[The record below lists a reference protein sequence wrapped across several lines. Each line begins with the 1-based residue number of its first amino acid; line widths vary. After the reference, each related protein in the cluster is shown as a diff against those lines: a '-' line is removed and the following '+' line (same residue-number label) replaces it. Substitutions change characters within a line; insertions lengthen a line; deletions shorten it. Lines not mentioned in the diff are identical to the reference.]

1 MTYTIFNT
9 FRPYDFGT
17 DAIERQ
23 RVSLGQSI
31 IDADFEY
38 GLQATKWQI
47 YQDIRKSPSMFEI
60 PGTDL
65 SISSVMSDG
74 QTPSLITSQMTSTLM
89 TPTPLIAASNVIA
102 NQILLISSATVVGAS
117 GLVTITTASHGIA
130 IGQVFPLTVYG
141 TQAAVTNNG
150 TINGTYNATV
160 ATATT
165 FTYYVSPNTVSGSF
179 TTTNSYVYV
188 PLQQTVNNQT
198 IVINSSGVA
207 TVTPAFPHNFLAGN
221 VFQTYIGNI
230 ASLSLGNV
238 TSGVYTCTAINTNS
252 FTFQTTAKTGTYT
265 GFEAGT
271 TQYLSSFAF
280 QAAPGVGQA
289 ASTSAAALATP
300 ASGIVTGLSSS
311 IAGVVTT
318 AVTQYAAFVMNSVT
332 NASGSPGLTATIN
345 SGAVSSGTV
354 ILGMSV
360 PLTQFT
366 GATGG
371 FAYVSSVI
379 TQTNFVVTFSQTQT
393 WSATNSNFTIPAVF
407 GMALNYQSQSWAQNS
422 ITGGTGVSITG
433 NTFVYSNLFQIAQYP
448 SWNPTTGLMT
458 VSTSVPHGITVGTTA
473 TASIA
478 GTQPLSAAIQGQTFT
493 TLNGTYSV
501 QAVSSNAFAF
511 ASANVASAY
520 GTGTVGI
527 ALNQALPNQTQ
538 TITPTSGFATIAT
551 AQPHN
556 IPAGQTFQALV
567 SGVSAQPGA
576 TGTFNGT
583 YTATSVVPN
592 FLPPTSTGVT
602 ISGTG
607 TSLVTVTFTAAPHN
621 LNTGTLIVVYG
632 SSPGGIAAFT
642 TTTSGALPITV
653 TSPFVFTYTL
663 PSGTFTG
670 SAVSTTVN
678 PIIIQTINY
687 LAPIQTF
694 NVVQGGTTTVTV
706 TFQNPHGLTTSNF
719 ILPNMLNGTSGQT
732 FMTTAAT
739 AIASVPTIYSFTY
752 IATSGTVNGSSYPVT
767 YWVVPSATTNISW
780 AGAGTTV
787 TVTYPGVG
795 HGIPSVGGPYTLMA
809 NQIANGAAGY
819 NSNAAAV
826 TVSSATVFTYQTGV
840 NPSVTATNPATMG
853 YFMLSYFPN
862 AFTISTSA
870 TGTFSTLNSQTQ
882 FLTSLGFQMTTPIT
896 AVAPV
901 MGVGSMVTGLVGNL
915 PGTPYIS
922 AQYNTL
928 SNAYLTPFTSNVG
941 VLTFPVQAFS
951 NTLVAPLTT
960 PVGPLPATP
969 AYLMKWP
976 IRSITTGTTSTTVT
990 VGSASAAAYNNF
1002 VQAAGT
1008 TFQVTIVGATGGI
1021 GGGNGSN
1028 TLPLTQ
1034 FNSTYNGINGTY
1046 TATWV
1051 SASTFTIP
1059 LASPIVTA
1067 YVAGGFAY
1075 IGMSQTVT
1083 NTNASLGGFTITGVS
1098 TVNSG
1103 SNSPIATIQSGSVQ
1117 ANGSVVPGMPVPMSA
1132 FTWSA
1137 GSGGGTATVI
1147 SVTGG
1152 GGGALSGSNYFTIG
1166 FSQLQT
1172 WTALTG
1178 STVTVGTAGSLY
1190 VQTNVP
1196 HYIPVGQT
1204 FAVSTPSLTATAQ
1217 TFSASIAG
1225 NSPING
1231 VATVTTGAHTLTNNT
1246 FVIISSA
1253 SPFNGTYAI
1262 FNVTGTTFQINTA
1275 TAGTVSS
1282 SGFVTPQV
1290 TSNLVTSTGY
1300 NSYATPAYTSSLAPF
1315 VSTPGSTFFRSS
1327 IGLTVDNPLMIATS
1341 NTAGVYSN
1349 IHLVG
1354 GAFTSNMGGIAT
1366 VSNFSYIQPIGI
1378 ASSSAA
1384 TGSTTPAIYNVTI
1397 TTTNQHGLSAGM
1409 YVMISGHADSSGAF
1423 ASTLNGGPYQV
1434 IAALTGTTFV
1444 IYPGTGITAV
1454 FAGTGGTV
1462 TVASGAVNYFNQTFG
1477 GGNIPGGFPVT
1488 AYQGLQSNVVNYT
1501 GFFNEARNYDRA
1513 EGFTIL
1519 NGIATNGTFAHIAKG
1534 QVSFGTNADRFADT
1548 RSAINTNYTVCRRG
1562 GIFNN
1567 GQGRVQNIA
1576 RFVQSQPT
1584 PTSNLVTVT
1593 TSIPHGLI
1601 PGTPILVTGWS
1612 SNVYG
1617 VNGSFFTE
1625 NVYSTTTFTYTP
1637 WYGIGGAT
1645 GVLGF
1650 GGSIYVQPYAY
1661 VVHRPFD
1668 GGVLLSV
1675 SVPTYG
1681 ASVVRQSKKV
1691 FRYQSGKGLLWSTG
1705 TLFCPNNDLT
1715 LASSSGLTA
1724 GSTIALVTDI
1734 QHGGPQAGALVS
1746 IKGLASTGYNGAYN
1760 ISNVTNT
1767 TTVTLIAPT
1776 PTAYTGIA
1784 LGASSSIRG
1793 DGATATVSTVTAHGL
1808 VPGSF
1813 VAVNNTTTFTA
1824 TATTQTSLPSLNNGT
1839 IIAFNCSVLGTSI
1852 TVGTVLTNTP
1862 ASTLGISG
1870 SPTLT
1875 VTGVTPT
1882 AVLVT
1887 VTGSTFAFTP
1897 VAGGVTLTAASGIT
1911 GTYTTNGTYI
1921 VYPIYGTAS
1930 TTVTQVGVLSSGTVA
1945 PAQTMTTAQLASIG
1959 IVVPASAT
1967 MTSATLG
1974 TPVNGYVPITIIMSS
1989 GGYNIIAGSNIYGA
2003 TMTTSAGTTLI
2014 NGTYVTPTQI
2024 STSTTVTS
2032 PSGAYYNAAG
2042 YQYIVTP
2049 ASLFT
2054 MGISNVFGNVLVTN
2068 ATTPTSTITTT
2079 IPSYNLGMSFLTTFG
2094 SIVSG
2099 MPFNTGTG
2107 NYVQVQTVP
2116 TTTSFTYNS
2125 PANTNSATI
2134 SSPGGTVI
2142 SPGQYL
2148 ITALSANVTAASL
2161 TTSGAHNYAVGTQVV
2176 LAGFTPS
2183 TYNGTYL
2190 VQTVPSATTF
2200 TIATTVN
2207 TVASGLGTATWN
2219 GTLTGTLVQST
2230 ISTVSA
2236 DGLGTSTVTT
2246 TGAHNMV
2253 TGTVVNVYT
2262 GSGGTA
2268 TFNTLTSPQVITVT
2282 STNTF
2287 TYPNPATTTAGAGT
2301 VGTASYVTTY
2311 YAQLGNQPRFVINN
2325 WQGASVRA
2333 GCFDDQN
2340 GIFWE
2345 YDGQTVFAV
2354 KRSSTQQLSG
2364 MCSVGALGQTISGDA
2379 NARFFDQLRVGDKV
2393 TIRGMTYGVSGIQTQ
2408 NQFTITPP
2416 YRGTNSTLFN
2426 VKVCRVVETRV
2437 PQSQFNRDPVNGT
2450 GNSGFTFDLTKM
2462 QMIGIQYT
2470 WYGAGFIDFMIR
2482 GADGNWVYAHR
2493 FTNNNNNDEAYMRT
2507 GNQPVRYEIIN
2518 ETSTAVS
2525 TLAQSMY
2532 ITDNYFVVNDN
2543 PTGFWPPAGTV
2554 QIENELI
2561 SYSGFTTTVP
2571 YTFNVTARAAALNYS
2586 VADTNRTFR
2595 NGPAATHPMVATNS
2609 GVIGQTVNLVSCTCF
2624 PALNH
2629 WGSAFIMDGQFD
2641 QDRGY
2646 FFNYTFN
2653 QTTPI
2658 IAGVAPQALYFL
2670 RLAPSASGGSTGDT
2684 GTRDLLNR
2692 AQLLLSKLDCSAINT
2707 VNPGGTLNIQ
2717 GILNPAGFDT
2727 ATFPWQS
2734 MNSVIQGGQPS
2745 FCQYAVASQVT
2756 NGQYIQGS
2764 GERIFSLIAIAG
2776 AISTIDLTSL
2786 KELSSSIPGTNRIFP
2801 DGPDTLLI
2809 IASAYNQNVN
2819 STTLNLYWSEAQA

>member
-9 FRPYDFGT
+9 FRPYNFGT

-23 RVSLGQSI
+23 RVALGQSI

-47 YQDIRKSPSMFEI
+47 YQDVRKNPSMYEI

-65 SISSVMSDG
+65 QISSVMSDG

-89 TPTPLIAASNVIA
+89 NPTPLIPASNVIA
-102 NQILLISSATVVGAS
+102 NQILAISSAAVVPAS
-117 GLVTITTASHGIA
+117 GLVTITTATHGIA

-141 TQAAVTNNG
+141 TQPAVTNTG
-150 TINGTYNATV
+150 TINGTYTVTV
-160 ATATT
+160 ATSTT
-165 FTYYVSPNTVSGSF
+165 FTYYVPPNTVSGTF
-179 TTTNSYVYV
+179 TTTGSYVYV

-198 IVINSSGVA
+198 IAISAAGVA

-221 VFQTYIGNI
+221 VFQAYIGNI
-230 ASLSLGNV
+230 TSVTLGGV

-252 FTFQTTAKTGTYT
+252 FTFQTTSKTGTYT

-280 QAAPGVGQA
+280 QVAPGLGQV
-289 ASTSAAALATP
+289 ASASASALATP
-300 ASGIVTGLSSS
+300 PSGILTGLSSIIS
-311 IAGVVTT
+311 GTVTSV
-318 AVTQYAAFVMNSVT
+318 VTQYAAFVMNSVT

-345 SGAVSSGTV
+345 GNVSSGTV
-354 ILGMSV
+354 IVGMSV
-360 PLTQFT
+360 PLTNFT

-371 FAYVSSVI
+371 YAYVSSI
-379 TQTNFVVTFSQTQT
+379 TSQTNFVVTFSQSQT
-393 WSATNSNFTIPAVF
+393 WSATNASFTIPAVF
-407 GMALNYQSQSWAQNS
+407 GMVMNYQNQTWSQNN
-422 ITGGTGVSITG
+422 INGGTGVSITG
-433 NTFVYSNLFQIAQYP
+433 NTFVYSNIFQVAQYP
-448 SWNPTTGLMT
+448 TWNPTTGLMT
-458 VSTSVPHGITVGTTA
+458 VSTSVPHGITVGTTT

-478 GTQPLSAAIQGQTFT
+478 GTQPLSAAIQGQSFAS
-493 TLNGTYSV
+493 LNGTYSI

-520 GTGTVGI
+520 GVGTVGI
-527 ALNQALPNQTQ
+527 ALNQTLPNQNQ
-538 TITPTSGFATIAT
+538 TITPTGGYATITT

-576 TGTFNGT
+576 SGTLNGT

-592 FLPPTSTGVT
+592 FLPPTSTGFT

-621 LNTGTLIVVYG
+621 LNTGTLTVVYG
-632 SSPGGIAAFT
+632 PSAGTAIT
-642 TTTSGALPITV
+642 TTLGGALPITV
-653 TSPFVFTYTL
+653 VSPYVFTYTL
-663 PSGTFTG
+663 ASGTFTG
-670 SAVSTTVN
+670 SVTSGVT
-678 PIIIQTINY
+678 IQTINY
-687 LAPIQTF
+687 LAPLQTF
-694 NVVQGGTTTVTV
+694 NVVQAGSATITAKFPT
-706 TFQNPHGLTTSNF
+706 PHGLTASQF
-719 ILPNMLNGTSGQT
+719 VLAQPANG
-732 FMTTAAT
+732 
-739 AIASVPTIYSFTY
+739 
-752 IATSGTVNGSSYPVT
+752 ATSTMSTTTTSSAITIVDLYTITWTGTGTTTINGSTIPFNV
-767 YWVVPSATTNISW
+767 WVVPSNLNQITW

-787 TVTYPGVG
+787 TVNYPGVG
-795 HGIPSVGGPYTLMA
+795 HGIPSVGGPYT
-809 NQIANGAAGY
+809 IAAFGHVTGAAGY

-826 TVSSATVFTYQTGV
+826 TVVSATQFTYQTGT
-840 NPSVTATNPATMG
+840 NPSLTATNPATMG
-853 YFMLSYFPN
+853 YFAISYFPN

-870 TGTFSTLNSQTQ
+870 TGSFSTLNSQSQ

-901 MGVGSMVTGLVGNL
+901 MSVGSLVTGLGANL

-922 AQYNTL
+922 AQYNTV

-960 PVGPLPATP
+960 PVGALPATP

-976 IRSITTGTTSTTVT
+976 IRSIATGTTTTTVT
-990 VGSASAAAYNNF
+990 IGSASAAAYNGF
-1002 VQAAGT
+1002 VTAG
-1008 TFQVTIVGATGGI
+1008 TFQVTIVGTVTGT

-1034 FNSTYNGINGTY
+1034 FNGTYNGINGTY
-1046 TATWV
+1046 TATWA

-1059 LASPIVTA
+1059 LTSPILSA
-1067 YVAGGFAY
+1067 YGVGGFAY
-1075 IGMSQTVT
+1075 IGLNQTVT
-1083 NTNASLGGFTITGVS
+1083 NASASLGGSTITSVTTTNVG
-1098 TVNSG
+1098 TA
-1103 SNSPIATIQSGSVQ
+1103 SPIATIQSGTVT
-1117 ANGSVVPGMPVPMSA
+1117 AGTIVVGMPVPMST
-1132 FTWSA
+1132 FTWFA
-1137 GSGGGTATVI
+1137 GSGFGTATVI
-1147 SVTGG
+1147 SVTGTG
-1152 GGGALSGSNYFTIG
+1152 TGALSGSNYFTVG

-1172 WTALTG
+1172 WTALA
-1178 STVTVGTAGSLY
+1178 SAIVTIGTAGTLY

-1204 FAVSTPSLTATAQ
+1204 FAVSTPSMAVTALTTS
-1217 TFSASIAG
+1217 SAGIVG
-1225 NSPING
+1225 N
-1231 VATVTTGAHTLTNNT
+1231 ATTGIAAVSFGAAHNLTNNT
-1246 FVIISSA
+1246 FVTISGA
-1253 SPFNGTYAI
+1253 NLTGFNGTYPI
-1262 FNVTGTTFQINTA
+1262 FNASGSTFSINNSTSGTITGTA
-1275 TAGTVSS
+1275 T
-1282 SGFVTPQV
+1282 VTPQV

-1300 NSYATPAYTSSLAPF
+1300 NSYAMPAYSSAQTPAISAA
-1315 VSTPGSTFFRSS
+1315 GSTFFRSS
-1327 IGLTVDNPLMIATS
+1327 IGLTVDNPLVIATS

-1354 GAFTSNMGGIAT
+1354 GGFTSNMTGIAT
-1366 VSNFSYIQPIGI
+1366 VSNFSYVQPIAISTSTG
-1378 ASSSAA
+1378 AGVASSAA
-1384 TGSTTPAIYNVTI
+1384 STTPTIYNVTV
-1397 TTTNQHGLSAGM
+1397 TTVNQHGLTAGM
-1409 YVMISGHADSSGAF
+1409 YVMLSGVVDNTGTGVSA
-1423 ASTLNGGPYQV
+1423 LNGGPYQV
-1434 IAALTGTTFV
+1434 ISVPTGTTFV
-1444 IYPGTGITAV
+1444 IYPGTGISSV
-1454 FAGTGGTV
+1454 INGQSGTV
-1462 TVASGAVNYFNQTFG
+1462 TVASGVVNYFNQSFG
-1477 GGNIPGGFPVT
+1477 GGNVPGGFPVT

-1501 GFFNEARNYDRA
+1501 GFFNQARNSDRA

-1519 NGIATNGTFAHIAKG
+1519 NGVATNGTFAHIAKG
-1534 QVSFGTNADRFADT
+1534 QVSTGTNSDRVVDT

-1562 GIFNN
+1562 GIFNG
-1567 GQGRVQNIA
+1567 GQGRIQNIA
-1576 RFVQSQPT
+1576 SLVQSQPT
-1584 PTSNLVTVT
+1584 ATSNLVTVT
-1593 TSIPHGLI
+1593 TSIPHGLT
-1601 PGTPILVTGWS
+1601 PGTPILVSGWS

-1637 WYGIGGAT
+1637 WYGIGGVT
-1645 GVLGF
+1645 GVQGF

-1724 GSTIALVTDI
+1724 GSTLALVTDI
-1734 QHGGPQAGALVS
+1734 QHGGPQSGALVT
-1746 IKGLASTGYNGAYN
+1746 IKGITSPGYNGSYN
-1760 ISNVTNT
+1760 IANVINT
-1767 TTVTLIAPT
+1767 TTVALVTPT
-1776 PTAYTGIA
+1776 PTIYSGIA
-1784 LGASSSIRG
+1784 LGASSSIAG
-1793 DGATATVSTVTAHGL
+1793 NGTTATITTATAHGL

-1813 VAVNNTTTFTA
+1813 VAVNNTATFSA
-1824 TATTQTSLPSLNNGT
+1824 TATTQTSVTLSAGT
-1839 IIAFNCSVLGTSI
+1839 VIQYNCSAF
-1852 TVGTVLTNTP
+1852 GTVIVGATLTNTL
-1862 ASTLGISG
+1862 SSLGI
-1870 SPTLT
+1870 
-1875 VTGVTPT
+1875 
-1882 AVLVT
+1882 
-1887 VTGSTFAFTP
+1887 TGSATTATVIAANAAGVQVTITGGSFVFTP
-1897 VAGGVTLTAASGIT
+1897 VSSGVTFTAASGIT
-1911 GTYTTNGTYI
+1911 GTYTTNGSYI
-1921 VYPIYGTAS
+1921 VYPYYADN
-1930 TTVTQVGVLSSGTVA
+1930 TVVQVGVLSIGTLASG
-1945 PAQTMTTAQLASIG
+1945 QTLTAAQLNAIG
-1959 IVVPASAT
+1959 IYASSGAT
-1967 MTSATLG
+1967 LQATSATG
-1974 TPVNGYVPITIIMSS
+1974 TPVNGYVPLTVRSS
-1989 GGYNIIAGSNIYGA
+1989 TGTAGYNIIAGSNIYGA
-2003 TMTTSAGTTLI
+2003 SMTTSAGTTLI
-2014 NGTYVTPTQI
+2014 NGTYVPPTTI
-2024 STSTTVTS
+2024 ATSTTVTS
-2032 PSGAYYNAAG
+2032 PTGAYYYAAG

-2049 ASLFT
+2049 ASLYT
-2054 MGISNVFGNVLVTN
+2054 MGISNVFGNVLMTN
-2068 ATTPTSTITTT
+2068 ATSPTTTITTT

-2116 TTTSFTYNS
+2116 TTTSFTYAS
-2125 PANTNSATI
+2125 SANTNSATI
-2134 SSPGGTVI
+2134 STPGGTVI

-2148 ITALSANVTAASL
+2148 ISALSANVTSATL

-2190 VQTVPSATTF
+2190 VQTVPNSTTF

-2207 TVASGLGTATWN
+2207 SVASVLGTATWN
-2219 GTLTGTLVQST
+2219 GTLTGTLVQAT
-2230 ISTVSA
+2230 ISTVSG
-2236 DGLGTSTVTT
+2236 DGATATVTT
-2246 TGAHNMV
+2246 SSGHNMV
-2253 TGTVVNVYT
+2253 TGTVVNIAGIT
-2262 GSGGTA
+2262 GLTGFNTGTA
-2268 TFNTLTSPQVITVT
+2268 PQVITVT
-2282 STNTF
+2282 SSTTF
-2287 TYPNPATTTAGAGT
+2287 TYPNTTSGSGT
-2301 VGTASYVTTY
+2301 TSASSIASTY
-2311 YAQLGNQPRFVINN
+2311 YAQLGSQPRFVINN

-2345 YDGQTVFAV
+2345 YDGQTVWAV

-2364 MCSVGALGQTISGDA
+2364 LCAVAALGQTVSGDA
-2379 NARFFDQLRVGDKV
+2379 NTRFLDQLRVGDKV
-2393 TIRGMTYGVSGIQTQ
+2393 TIRGMTYAVSGIQTQ
-2408 NQFTITPP
+2408 NQLTITPP

-2426 VKVCRVVETRV
+2426 VKLCRIVETRV

-2450 GNSGFTFDLTKM
+2450 GGSGFTFDLTKM

-2482 GADGNWVYAHR
+2482 GSDGNWVYAHR
-2493 FTNNNNNDEAYMRT
+2493 FTNNNVNDEAYMRT

-2543 PTGFWPPAGTV
+2543 PAGYWPSTGTV
-2554 QIENELI
+2554 QIENELV

-2571 YTFNVTARAAALNYS
+2571 YTFNVTARSAALSYS
-2586 VADTNRTFR
+2586 VTDTNRTFR
-2595 NGPAATHPMVATNS
+2595 NGPAATHAMVATPS
-2609 GVIGQTVNLVSCTCF
+2609 GVIGPTVTLVSCTCF

-2670 RLAPSASGGSTGDT
+2670 RLAPSAGGGLTGDS

-2717 GILNPAGFDT
+2717 GILNPAGFDS
-2727 ATFPWQS
+2727 ASFNWQS
-2734 MNSVIQGGQPS
+2734 MNSATQGGQPS
-2745 FCQYAVASQVT
+2745 FCQYALASQVT
-2756 NGQYIQGS
+2756 NGQYIPGS

-2776 AISTIDLTSL
+2776 AVSTIDLTSL
-2786 KELSSSIPGTNRIFP
+2786 KELASSIPGTNRIFP
-2801 DGPDTLLI
+2801 DGPDTLMI